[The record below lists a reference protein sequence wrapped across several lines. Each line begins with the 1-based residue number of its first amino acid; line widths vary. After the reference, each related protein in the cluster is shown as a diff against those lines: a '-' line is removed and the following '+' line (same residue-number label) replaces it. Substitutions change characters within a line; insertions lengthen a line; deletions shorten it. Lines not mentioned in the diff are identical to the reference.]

1 MDLSKAQ
8 QDMANLASKTLQLGF
23 TDLHGDIASPAMY
36 PSMSKII
43 QGIDLM
49 IWLTFDMSEAS

>member
-49 IWLTFDMSEAS
+49 I